1 MTSQNMLDFGEILA
15 PRVRAA
21 NVESQDSGRA
31 RVQGAPDN
39 IPGEGHFVVTCGRCG
54 VTRRKRR
61 ESLFCSDACRFA
73 HRHEHQGQVEGRK
86 KERGMA
92 GSAAINAEYLAI
104 ARKAANR
111 IRLRDGDCD
120 ADRVHLLLEDEGTVL
135 PSGGWWGSLFKND
148 PAHPWTKTDRLVR
161 SRHRGSKNRETRVWE

>member
-1 MTSQNMLDFGEILA
+1 MTSQNMLDFGSPLA
-15 PRVRAA
+15 PGVLS
-21 NVESQDSGRA
+21 ESPESAQMSEQDRTDVIPGVGHYVIKCKRCGRMWRKSSPRA
-31 RVQGAPDN
+31 R
-39 IPGEGHFVVTCGRCG
+39 
-54 VTRRKRR
+54 
-61 ESLFCSDACRFA
+61 FCVDACRA
-73 HRHEHQGQVEGRK
+73 AWRHERQGEIEGRK
-86 KERGMA
+86 KVRAMK

-148 PAHPWTKTDRLVR
+148 PAHPWTKTERLVR
-161 SRHRGSKNRETRVWE
+161 SRHKGSKNRETRVWQ